1 MVRFP
6 FFVRAESNQLKQFE
20 IDSRRL
26 AMTPMQRVDVL
37 RAACCVAGIDGAP
50 SESER
55 KVIDKLAADVGV
67 GRASLE
73 AMIARGAT
81 DPDFHKEQFRVLRS
95 SPQESIAALL
105 EVAMAD
111 GKLTENETAVLKSL
125 SERQFSPAI
134 CGCLHI

>member
-1 MVRFP
+1 
-6 FFVRAESNQLKQFE
+6 
-20 IDSRRL
+20 
-26 AMTPMQRVDVL
+26 MTPMQRVDVL

-50 SESER
+50 GENEL
-55 KVIDKLAADVGV
+55 KVIDKLAADIGV

-81 DPDFHKEQFRVLRS
+81 DPNFHEEQFRVLRS
-95 SPQESIAALL
+95 SPQESIAVLL

-125 SERQFSPAI
+125 SDKLSISDETFAKLISNVVEM
-134 CGCLHI
+134 LK